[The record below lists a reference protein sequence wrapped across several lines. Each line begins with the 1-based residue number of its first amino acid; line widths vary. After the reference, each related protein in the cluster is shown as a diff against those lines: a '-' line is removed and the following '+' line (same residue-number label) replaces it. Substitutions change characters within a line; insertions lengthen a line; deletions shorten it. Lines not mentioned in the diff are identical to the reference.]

1 VRKVVC
7 RPEVKENRNRV
18 ALQYGPLVYCVEGK
32 DNANNVWNVVMA
44 DQPQFET
51 IYNPDLLG
59 GVNTILFT
67 ANVAKV
73 SSDGKSIVTVPQKM
87 TAIPYYSWN
96 NRGAGNMQVWLPT
109 SIREVKINY

>member
-1 VRKVVC
+1 
-7 RPEVKENRNRV
+7 
-18 ALQYGPLVYCVEGK
+18 
-32 DNANNVWNVVMA
+32 
-44 DQPQFET
+44 
-51 IYNPDLLG
+51 
-59 GVNTILFT
+59 VNTILFT

-96 NRGAGNMQVWLPT
+96 NRGEGNMQVWLPT